1 MEIAPKVDELD
12 LFTAERRE
20 ILRFKAVY
28 GHSFSIRRE
37 VSLILLFLGSVL
49 ENPMGIKFCN
59 ILPTAHQDL

>member
-1 MEIAPKVDELD
+1 MEITPKVDELG

-20 ILRFKAVY
+20 IPRLKAVY

-49 ENPMGIKFCN
+49 EYPVGIKFCN
-59 ILPTAHQDL
+59 ILPRAHQDL